1 MHSREHHGQQPG
13 EDRASDRWYRKK
25 EYLSGVLCVSCDCRH
40 IGSCVGCT
48 QKEKQHDVTDEPVLP
63 ETAGAPIKNHKE
75 GTMVERLTA
84 YFRKWENMEAERKQ
98 EKGTEDGS
106 KETEPVSGRL

>member
-1 MHSREHHGQQPG
+1 MHG
-13 EDRASDRWYRKK
+13 
-25 EYLSGVLCVSCDCRH
+25 
-40 IGSCVGCT
+40 
-48 QKEKQHDVTDEPVLP
+48 PVLP
-63 ETAGAPIKNHKE
+63 ETVGAPNKNHRE
-75 GTMVERLTA
+75 GIMVERLTA

>member
-1 MHSREHHGQQPG
+1 M
-13 EDRASDRWYRKK
+13 
-25 EYLSGVLCVSCDCRH
+25 
-40 IGSCVGCT
+40 
-48 QKEKQHDVTDEPVLP
+48 LP

>member
-1 MHSREHHGQQPG
+1 M
-13 EDRASDRWYRKK
+13 
-25 EYLSGVLCVSCDCRH
+25 
-40 IGSCVGCT
+40 
-48 QKEKQHDVTDEPVLP
+48 LP

-75 GTMVERLTA
+75 GTMVERLT
-84 YFRKWENMEAERKQ
+84 ENMEAERKQ

>member
-1 MHSREHHGQQPG
+1 MDRCSRKQREHHFM
-13 EDRASDRWYRKK
+13 K
-25 EYLSGVLCVSCDCRH
+25 EYR
-40 IGSCVGCT
+40 
-48 QKEKQHDVTDEPVLP
+48 
-63 ETAGAPIKNHKE
+63 E
-75 GTMVERLTA
+75 GIMVERLTA

>member
-1 MHSREHHGQQPG
+1 MDRCSRKQREH
-13 EDRASDRWYRKK
+13 SFKK
-25 EYLSGVLCVSCDCRH
+25 
-40 IGSCVGCT
+40 
-48 QKEKQHDVTDEPVLP
+48 
-63 ETAGAPIKNHKE
+63 HKE